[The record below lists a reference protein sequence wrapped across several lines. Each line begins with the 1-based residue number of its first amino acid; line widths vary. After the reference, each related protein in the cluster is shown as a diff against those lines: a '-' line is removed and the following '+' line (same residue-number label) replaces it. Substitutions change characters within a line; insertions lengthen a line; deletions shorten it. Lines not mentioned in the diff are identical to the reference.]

1 MQKPTS
7 GKINTKERLIQ
18 AAIDVMAQAGIGGAT
33 TKEIA
38 KVAGMSEVTLFRH
51 FQNKEQL
58 LRSVAQYMTRKQVE
72 ALSRTEECTGD
83 LRTDLLHYAR
93 IYDERLEEYQA
104 LIRIFIGEA
113 ERYPQEAQSFLQEGV
128 IPLRNSLIAYLDR
141 HKNQGNL
148 SLELDVALAVDL
160 FTGMILVGALR
171 RHIPLTRHYSR
182 DRYVE
187 SCIDLFIQGLNPQ
200 QSLKESLKESFKES
214 LKEFP
219 QESPIN
225 LFDPPEVNNV
235 SN

>member
-1 MQKPTS
+1 MQKSTS

-38 KVAGMSEVTLFRH
+38 KVAGVCEVTLFRH

-58 LRSVAQYMTRKQVE
+58 LRNVAQYMTRKQVE

-83 LRTDLLHYAR
+83 LRKDLLHYAR

-148 SLELDVALAVDL
+148 PLELDVALAVDL
-160 FTGMILVGALR
+160 FTGMILVGVLR

-187 SCIDLFIQGLNPQ
+187 SCVDLFIQGLNPQ
-200 QSLKESLKESFKES
+200 QSLRESLKKS

-219 QESPIN
+219 PESPIN
-225 LFDPPEVNNV
+225 LFDSQEVNNNV
-235 SN
+235 ST